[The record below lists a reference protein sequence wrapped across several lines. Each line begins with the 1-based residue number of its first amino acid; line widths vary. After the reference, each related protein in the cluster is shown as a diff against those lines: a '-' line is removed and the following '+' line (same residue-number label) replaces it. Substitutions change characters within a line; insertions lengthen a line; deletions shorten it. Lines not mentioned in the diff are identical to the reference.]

1 MTSVASGGTTDRIT
15 VRTFSRVLRAGS
27 GTPAR
32 YSSTF
37 FGAVLPFID
46 VSSRASAARLLPRRH
61 RLRHLV
67 DAVPGCGRLQR
78 VVHVADVLHAFVFQ
92 PCTEGGSALLGE
104 DGDAVFPG
112 GASAEHAVELDACFG
127 SELQVLDELRIANA
141 RRQIDK
147 RLAGCARG
155 STVVIER

>member
-15 VRTFSRVLRAGS
+15 ERTFSKVLRAGS

-46 VSSRASAARLLPRRH
+46 VSSRASAARLLPCRH

-67 DAVPGCGRLQR
+67 DAVPRCRGLQR
-78 VVHVADVLHAFVFQ
+78 IVHVADVLHAFVFQ
-92 PCTEGGSALLGE
+92 PCAEGGCALLGE

-112 GASAEHAVELDACFG
+112 GAPAEHAVELHAGFG
-127 SELQVLDELRIANA
+127 SELQVFNELGIADP
-141 RRQIDK
+141 R
-147 RLAGCARG
+147 
-155 STVVIER
+155 